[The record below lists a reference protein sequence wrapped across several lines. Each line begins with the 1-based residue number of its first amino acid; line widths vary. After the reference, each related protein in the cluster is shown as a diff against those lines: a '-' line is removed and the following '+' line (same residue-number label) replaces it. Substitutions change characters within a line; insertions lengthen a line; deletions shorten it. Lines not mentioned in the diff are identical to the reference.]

1 MTRLS
6 IHKEGYPT
14 LAYTFLIMLVLN
26 ATAYFVFRETPSV
39 RGFILTLSVVTFFL
53 ILFFFRKPERN
64 ILTDPGKVIAPA
76 DGLVVAI
83 EEVDDTEYF
92 HERRIQVS
100 IFMTMLDIH
109 MNLCPISGSVT
120 YLKYHPGSYLVAMH
134 PKSSHKNE
142 RTTTVI
148 ENSRHA
154 VLVRQIAGGIARRVV
169 TYPVTGEQVEQ
180 GDELGF
186 IKFGSRV
193 DLLLPVSSRIQAKLR
208 RRVVAGRTVI
218 ATLP

>member
-1 MTRLS
+1 MS